1 MDYSQCSRCIIC
13 FHWQKCVTFFI
24 SLRLN
29 KNSLCLPQ
37 TPSGGQMES
46 TANANGT
53 YDLLLKSPFR
63 GGNYTC
69 RFPPSSAAELCLP
82 RDAPLLE
89 GTTLQVSKM
98 EASLSLMQ
106 ATNSRLA
113 DRLNTLSMKL
123 DTLTEENELLKNE
136 LLCKQSGEPLE
147 QPSGQCGNSTI
158 GWLLQ
163 EKTGQ
168 ALGST
173 SFNVRPRMPSL
184 NCDINDLF
192 GPTEAN
198 SSFCHKWSDW
208 HHPHTT
214 EANQFQFWEPEH
226 GPVIGRIWILYHQ
239 SQSQSQ
245 RAERDQSK
253 SATTLSM
260 QSDCYW

>member
-1 MDYSQCSRCIIC
+1 MWKEKR
-13 FHWQKCVTFFI
+13 
-24 SLRLN
+24 
-29 KNSLCLPQ
+29 
-37 TPSGGQMES
+37 
-46 TANANGT
+46 
-53 YDLLLKSPFR
+53 
-63 GGNYTC
+63 
-69 RFPPSSAAELCLP
+69 
-82 RDAPLLE
+82 
-89 GTTLQVSKM
+89 
-98 EASLSLMQ
+98 
-106 ATNSRLA
+106 
-113 DRLNTLSMKL
+113 
-123 DTLTEENELLKNE
+123 
-136 LLCKQSGEPLE
+136 
-147 QPSGQCGNSTI
+147 I

-226 GPVIGRIWILYHQ
+226 GPVIGRTWILYHQ

-245 RAERDQSK
+245 RRERKRKKKKKKGKKRRKRKHIAGYGLVNLWFVMNASRLQQK
-253 SATTLSM
+253 QWNTLEVKYKT
-260 QSDCYW
+260 DKN